1 METIIGKNLDFT
13 LTGDSFENLKYKSER
28 SCYELGEIRIAEDDG
43 RIIIDETTNKGLNT
57 FINDGVGGYIPYK
70 KGQLI
75 GVIRNWEGEYIKR
88 PVVFDSPELLAVILK
103 IKELVEIYKEEQS
116 GKDVSYKCE
125 ASGSNLK
132 RV

>member
-13 LTGDSFENLKYKSER
+13 LTGDSFEDLKYKGER
-28 SCYELGEIRIAEDDG
+28 SYYELSDIRIAEDDG
-43 RIIIDETTNKGLNT
+43 RIIIDEATNN
-57 FINDGVGGYIPYK
+57 GVGGYIPYK

>member
-43 RIIIDETTNKGLNT
+43 RIIIDETTNN
-57 FINDGVGGYIPYK
+57 GVGGYIPYK